1 MSITFDANGRPLV
14 TSLYDW
20 ETSCILPAILS
31 GPLMMVGF
39 DLAEDENGN
48 LSITRKVEDATLED
62 HAEGMRYAR
71 AITRYVLRSS
81 IAVLGNYLLPRRRS
95 INRQLYTKRVHT
107 CRERRTPPLVCL
119 ARLAR

>member
-62 HAEGMRYAR
+62 HAEGMR
-71 AITRYVLRSS
+71 
-81 IAVLGNYLLPRRRS
+81 
-95 INRQLYTKRVHT
+95 
-107 CRERRTPPLVCL
+107 
-119 ARLAR
+119 